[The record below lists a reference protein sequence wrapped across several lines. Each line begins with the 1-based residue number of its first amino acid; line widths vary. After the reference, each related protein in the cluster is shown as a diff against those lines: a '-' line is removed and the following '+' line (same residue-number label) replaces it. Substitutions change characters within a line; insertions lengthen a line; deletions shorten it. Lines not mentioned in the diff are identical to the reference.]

1 MSTWSLVIKNVIDI
15 DREKRTSMYYT
26 YEVKNGIGKKY
37 AKQRVYRY
45 RPIDKNDETAQQFI
59 ET

>member
-26 YEVKNGIGKKY
+26 YEVKNGIGKKNM
-37 AKQRVYRY
+37 Q
-45 RPIDKNDETAQQFI
+45 KNERTGTGLFI
-59 ET
+59 KTLRQHNSS